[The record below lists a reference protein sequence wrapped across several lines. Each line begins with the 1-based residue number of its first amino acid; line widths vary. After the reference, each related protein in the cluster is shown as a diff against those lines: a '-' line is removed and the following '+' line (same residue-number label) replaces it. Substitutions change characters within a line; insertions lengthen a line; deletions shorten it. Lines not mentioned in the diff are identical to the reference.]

1 MPATKPTTFQLVT
14 QSATYIQSIVPE
26 ELRNPKVG
34 IICGSGLGGL
44 VDTLEAAPQIAIPYS
59 DIPEFP
65 HSTVVGHAGKLVFG
79 HLGEKKTPVVVMV
92 GRAHFYEGH
101 SIEKVT
107 FPVRVMKLLGIQSI
121 IVTNAAGGLNPEY
134 NVGDIMILNDH
145 INFPGLAGNH
155 PLRGPNEEAFGTR
168 FPALSDAYDL
178 SFRRTVHLAYRK
190 LETVSTKR
198 TVREGVYAFVSGPTF
213 ETRAECRMLR
223 AMGADV
229 VGMSTVPEI
238 CVARHAGLRV
248 LAMSLVTNCAVLE
261 PGPRGDSLLIE
272 SAQGAGDDLNNLLEA
287 GKANH
292 QEVLEAGNEAATD
305 MQALVRKFI
314 DDIAEP

>member
-1 MPATKPTTFQLVT
+1 MPEIQERTTIFELAQ
-14 QSATYIQSIVPE
+14 QAASYIQQRVPYD
-26 ELRNPKVG
+26 LKNPEVG

-44 VDTLEAAPQIAIPYS
+44 VDTLEASSQFAIPYS

-65 HSTVVGHAGKLVFG
+65 QSTVVGHAGKLVFG
-79 HLGEKKTPVVVMV
+79 FLGEKTPVVVMV
-92 GRAHFYEGH
+92 GRAHFYEGR

-107 FPVRVMKLLGIQSI
+107 FPTRVMKLLGITSI

-134 NVGDIMILNDH
+134 RVGDIMIINDH
-145 INFPGLAGNH
+145 LNIPGLAGNH
-155 PLRGPNEEAFGTR
+155 PLRGPNEEGFGTR

-178 SFRRTVHLAYRK
+178 EFRRVAHLAYRK
-190 LETVSTKR
+190 LEGVSSSRKL
-198 TVREGVYAFVSGPTF
+198 REGVYAFVSGPTF
-213 ETRAECRMLR
+213 ETRAECRMLQIL
-223 AMGADV
+223 GADV

-261 PGPRGDSLLIE
+261 AGPRGDSLLVE
-272 SAQGAGDDLNNLLEA
+272 NVREDDLNKVLEV

-292 QEVLEAGNEAATD
+292 QEVLEAGIEAATD
-305 MQALVRKFI
+305 MQALVKQFI
-314 DDIAEP
+314 DDIAKK